1 MGAPPAL
8 GSCHQYSFVDEVRDV
23 PECRS
28 LRGFGHP
35 CPFGRSEFAFES
47 VPKPIDHFDLPFIH
61 RHFPMALPK
70 FGFAQDSS
78 DCFLRTRQS
87 AAHGLQKPFKPGR
100 YIGGPGRGPFQNFVI
115 GFLPPKYFSRHAVKP
130 PRETISNMSKVKEA
144 IDALSNNNTKIPTV
158 EEVARYVNLPFDKVE
173 EIMNIEL
180 IKNMV
185 SLDQNIYTTEGGET
199 LMDRIQSDEES
210 NFEETYANKKI
221 IEFAL
226 NKLPPADKTAIYMYY
241 IDGESRKDIAKK
253 LNVSATQVSR
263 ILKRALNKLYNII
276 QKELGDDYTKQNIY
290 KEENI

>member
-1 MGAPPAL
+1 M
-8 GSCHQYSFVDEVRDV
+8 RDKAN
-23 PECRS
+23 
-28 LRGFGHP
+28 L
-35 CPFGRSEFAFES
+35 
-47 VPKPIDHFDLPFIH
+47 
-61 RHFPMALPK
+61 
-70 FGFAQDSS
+70 
-78 DCFLRTRQS
+78 
-87 AAHGLQKPFKPGR
+87 
-100 YIGGPGRGPFQNFVI
+100 
-115 GFLPPKYFSRHAVKP
+115 VKP
-130 PRETISNMSKVKEA
+130 PRETLSNMSKVKEA

>member
-1 MGAPPAL
+1 MSVTKVSELEKLEELIIEYKSETDMKKRHVAYLRLIEETLKLVKKIALTFYPLPSSISKDDLVQVGAVGMLKAIETYKTEER
-8 GSCHQYSFVDEVRDV
+8 GSFKTYVSKVIRGKIFHYMRDKAN
-23 PECRS
+23 
-28 LRGFGHP
+28 L
-35 CPFGRSEFAFES
+35 
-47 VPKPIDHFDLPFIH
+47 
-61 RHFPMALPK
+61 
-70 FGFAQDSS
+70 
-78 DCFLRTRQS
+78 
-87 AAHGLQKPFKPGR
+87 
-100 YIGGPGRGPFQNFVI
+100 
-115 GFLPPKYFSRHAVKP
+115 VKP
-130 PRETISNMSKVKEA
+130 PRETLSNMSKVKEA
-144 IDALSNNNTKIPTV
+144 IDALSNNNTKIPAV